1 MSDYYRS
8 PHVRFGPSLTPM
20 VKYLIIAN
28 VAVYFLQF
36 LARGY
41 LDVLLAVS
49 PLCFRDF
56 FLWQPFTYM
65 FLHSRYHVL
74 HLVFNMFVLWMLGCD
89 LERRWGGRQ
98 FLKYYL
104 ICGVGAG
111 LIIATTA
118 FFSGGITLGA
128 SGAIFG
134 LMIAF
139 AIVFPNAVIL
149 AFFLIPIRAK
159 TFVMILIAIE
169 LFSMVTYAQDN
180 VSHLGHIGGALVG
193 YLYLRRF
200 RLLQNTWYR
209 LRWKWKQIKYK
220 VRKPGDGDHPYFH

>member
-1 MSDYYRS
+1 
-8 PHVRFGPSLTPM
+8 M
-20 VKYLIIAN
+20 VKYLIITN
-28 VAVYFLQF
+28 VVVYILQF
-36 LARGY
+36 VTRGY

-49 PLCFRDF
+49 PLCFRKF

-89 LERRWGGRQ
+89 LERQWGRRQ

-111 LIIATTA
+111 LIIAVTA
-118 FFSGGITLGA
+118 FFGGGVTLGA

-139 AIVFPNAVIL
+139 AVVFPNAVIL
-149 AFFLIPIRAK
+149 AFFLFPIRAK
-159 TFVMILIAIE
+159 TFVMILVAIE
-169 LFSMVTYAQDN
+169 VFSMVTYAADN
-180 VSHLGHIGGALVG
+180 VSHLGHLGGALVG

-200 RLLQNTWYR
+200 RFLRNSWDR
-209 LRWKWKQIKYK
+209 LRWKWRQ
-220 VRKPGDGDHPYFH
+220 RKFKLQRFDDDREPPYFH